1 MKIISIDVGI
11 KNLAFCLLSVNKKND
26 NLSFKIIKWDI
37 INIGEET
44 PYNCQYINCNKPAKF
59 QTNNICFCLKHSKN
73 STNFKIPPPDLKM
86 SYINKQKI
94 KILLEIADK
103 YNIKY
108 IKPIKK
114 TDLVNVLYNYIKPLY
129 FEPIVNIDASKINL
143 VTIGR
148 NINLKMNSIFYSV
161 DNNDDE
167 PITHVIIE
175 NQISPI
181 ANRMKTIQGMIAQY
195 FIMKN
200 VENIEFISS
209 INKLKC
215 DTIINDIE
223 DESMSEILTYNNRK
237 KIGVKKCLELLENT
251 NSNMLQ
257 HFKSHKKKD
266 DLADSL
272 LQSMWYINNK
282 LQF

>member
-1 MKIISIDVGI
+1 
-11 KNLAFCLLSVNKKND
+11 
-26 NLSFKIIKWDI
+26 
-37 INIGEET
+37 
-44 PYNCQYINCNKPAKF
+44 
-59 QTNNICFCLKHSKN
+59 
-73 STNFKIPPPDLKM
+73 
-86 SYINKQKI
+86 
-94 KILLEIADK
+94 
-103 YNIKY
+103 
-108 IKPIKK
+108 
-114 TDLVNVLYNYIKPLY
+114 
-129 FEPIVNIDASKINL
+129 
-143 VTIGR
+143 
-148 NINLKMNSIFYSV
+148 
-161 DNNDDE
+161 
-167 PITHVIIE
+167 
-175 NQISPI
+175 
-181 ANRMKTIQGMIAQY
+181 MIAQY

-223 DESMSEILTYNNRK
+223 DETMSEILTYNNRK